1 MSDLMWK
8 SDKELVKFLRSQ
20 NKFRASKKRKIADL
34 EARIGKMQGE
44 INNSLT
50 STKSANQYLMQDLT
64 GTRWENNVEGWHAQ
78 RDLNKPA
85 KQNPIKPKGFKNFG

>member
-1 MSDLMWK
+1 MLYLIAIPHVNERACAH
-8 SDKELVKFLRSQ
+8 KEAVKFLRSQ

-64 GTRWENNVEGWHAQ
+64 GTRWEKNVEGWHAQ
-78 RDLNKPA
+78 RDSNKPA
-85 KQNPIKPKGFKNFG
+85 DPA

>member
-50 STKSANQYLMQDLT
+50 STKLANQYLMQDLT
-64 GTRWENNVEGWHAQ
+64 DTRWENNVEGWHAQ
-78 RDLNKPA
+78 RDSNKPA
-85 KQNPIKPKGFKNFG
+85 DPA